1 MQDHKNQFDKKIFLL
16 LSFFFVIGLMANA
29 QVSSVQF
36 GKNRVQYKKF
46 TWQYYQTKNFNS
58 YFNQNGQELAK
69 YIAQVAE
76 EELPAMEK
84 FVEYSLQR
92 RANIIIYNSFG
103 DLQQSNIGIG
113 IDWQS
118 TGGTTKL
125 VNNKMIVYYNSNHA
139 DLHKQIREG
148 IAKVLT
154 ENLLFGDDLGEVAGN
169 AALLDLPQWL
179 IDGYEEYAGQN
190 WSTQLDDQLK
200 SEILSGKY
208 KNFYQFAFDKP
219 LLAGHAFWYYIEEK
233 YKRENTTYLLY
244 LARVYKSLNRASQT
258 VTKKRKFK
266 EVLSDFM
273 TYEEDKYDNDISRRK
288 NYPKGSEIT
297 DYTIGKRIDY
307 FHFNV
312 NPNKRNGSFA
322 VVQYKKGQ
330 YRLLLNE
337 DDNDKTLLKF
347 GSKSKIDEINPN
359 YPMMAWDPKGTRLS
373 VLYEEEGRIK
383 LFVFD
388 VITRVKPYKR
398 DLTDRF
404 DQVQDMKYMINSQT
418 LLFSAVKNGHSDIY
432 SYDLENDKVRQIT
445 NDVYDDLDPSF
456 VSFPNKTG
464 IIFSSNRPSAN
475 TRGSDTSLLN
485 NRFNIFLITDFT
497 TNRPELNQINQLT
510 NLKFGD
516 ARFPTQYSNVHF
528 TFVSDENGVGNRYAG
543 LFTTEKE
550 GLDTL
555 VLIGDDILR
564 NPSENDV
571 DSLLKVYKKKDIDS
585 VAIVSVSK
593 DSAYIFPLTNYESSL
608 LETREAGDNHQVSEV
623 TRQSDDKILYKL
635 KIDDN
640 ALRRRNVSA
649 TPTTYMKHQME
660 MDRISR
666 GEEVIK
672 PGIDTA
678 QKQDLFQN
686 EFKDEKKDT
695 SNAGK
700 FYNGEVTGEPT
711 VLSEAKLYRY
721 KPLKFATDYIVAGF
735 NNDVL
740 GTRYQIFEGGAGPVT
755 LTSNSGIDGTL
766 RLGTADIMEDIKIS
780 GGYRLST
787 NLKDNDWLL
796 QFNNLR
802 KRVDWGLTYYRS
814 VQALNFGIDS
824 SSTSYPGKIFSNLY
838 QGSISYP
845 FDVTKSV
852 RINVGVR
859 KDRGVVST
867 FDNISL
873 TAPDISKTYGLLH
886 LEYVYD
892 NTLNPAQNIWN
903 GIRYKAYVDWNS
915 QLSKLA
921 VNEGRN
927 TFNFGFDA
935 RGYYPIYRNFIWA
948 GRVAGD
954 FSWGNQKLVYYLGG
968 IDNWFMFSDNQ
979 KSNGTYRYFNP
990 ANKPAA
996 DADYAFQSLA
1006 VNLRGF
1012 IQNAANGNNNLVINS
1027 EFRLPVFTTL
1037 LSKPINNAFVRNFQ
1051 LTQFI
1056 DLGSAWNGGYDK
1068 LSRPNITYAD
1078 PGDPTVTVNI
1088 KAPGVGPFLGGYG
1101 FGARSTLLGYF
1112 LKFDA
1117 GWPMNGFFRGKP
1129 IYYFSMG
1136 LDF

>member
-16 LSFFFVIGLMANA
+16 LSFFFFSALMASA

-46 TWQYYQTKNFNS
+46 KWQYYQTKNFNS
-58 YFNQNGQELAK
+58 YFNQDGQELAK
-69 YIAQVAE
+69 YVAQVAE

-113 IDWQS
+113 IDWQN

-125 VNNKMIVYYNSNHA
+125 VNNKMVIYYNSNHA
-139 DLHKQIREG
+139 DLRRQIREG

-179 IDGYEEYAGQN
+179 IDGYVAYAGQN
-190 WSTQLDDQLK
+190 WSTQLDDELK
-200 SEILSGKY
+200 SEILSGNY

-258 VTKKRKFK
+258 VTKKRRFK

-322 VVQYKKGQ
+322 VVQYKKGK

-337 DDNDKTLLKF
+337 DDVDKTLLKF
-347 GSKSKIDEINPN
+347 GSVSKVDEINPN

-373 VLYEEEGRIK
+373 VLYEEEGHIK
-383 LFVFD
+383 LFVYD
-388 VITRVKPYKR
+388 VITKVKPYKR

-404 DQVQDMKYMINSQT
+404 DQVQDMKYMINSMT

-432 SYDLENDKVRQIT
+432 SYDIENDKMRQIT

-464 IIFSSNRPSAN
+464 IIFSSNRPAAG

-497 TNRPELNQINQLT
+497 TNRPELNQITQLT

-516 ARFPTQYSNVHF
+516 ARYPTQYSNVHF
-528 TFVSDENGVGNRYAG
+528 TFVSDQNGVGNRYAG
-543 LFTTEKE
+543 LFSTEKE

-555 VLIGDDILR
+555 VLIGDEILR
-564 NPSENDV
+564 NPSENEV

-593 DSAYIFPLTNYESSL
+593 DSAYVFPLTNYESSL
-608 LETREAGDNHQVSEV
+608 LETREAGENHQVSEV

-635 KIDDN
+635 KIDEN

-649 TPTTYMKHQME
+649 TPTAYMKHLME
-660 MDRISR
+660 MDKISR
-666 GEEVIK
+666 GAEVIK
-672 PGIDTA
+672 PSIDTS
-678 QKQDLFQN
+678 QKQDVFQN

-695 SNAGK
+695 SK
-700 FYNGEVTGEPT
+700 SYSGEVPNEPT
-711 VLSEAKLYRY
+711 VLSEAKLYPY
-721 KPLKFATDYIVAGF
+721 KPLKFATDYVVAGF

-740 GTRYQIFEGGAGPVT
+740 GTRYQIFQGGAGPVT
-755 LTSNSGIDGTL
+755 LTSNSGLDGTL
-766 RLGTADIMEDIKIS
+766 RMGTADIMEDIKIS
-780 GGYRLST
+780 GGFRLST

-802 KRVDWGLTYYRS
+802 RRFDWGLTYYRS
-814 VQALNFGIDS
+814 VQALNFGVDS
-824 SSTSYPGKIFSNLY
+824 SSYSYPGKIFSNLY
-838 QGSISYP
+838 QGNVSYP
-845 FDVTKSV
+845 LDATKSI
-852 RINVGVR
+852 RLSAGVR
-859 KDRGVVST
+859 KDRGIVSS
-867 FDNISL
+867 FDNLSL
-873 TAPDISKTYGLLH
+873 TASDISKTYGLLH

-903 GIRYKAYVDWNS
+903 GIRYKAYIDWNS
-915 QLSKLA
+915 EISKPA
-921 VNEGRN
+921 AFEGRN

-954 FSWGNQKLVYYLGG
+954 FSWGNQKLIYYLGG

-996 DADYAFQSLA
+996 DANYAFQSLA

-1012 IQNAANGNNNLVINS
+1012 IQNAANGNNNVVINS

-1037 LSKPINNAFVRNFQ
+1037 FSKPINNAFIRNFQ

-1056 DLGSAWNGGYDK
+1056 DLGSAWNGAYNK
-1068 LSRPNITYAD
+1068 LARPDITYAD
-1078 PGDPTVTVNI
+1078 ASDPTVTVSI
-1088 KAPGVGPFLGGYG
+1088 KAPGIGPFLGGYG

>member
-1 MQDHKNQFDKKIFLL
+1 MQDHKNRIYKKIFLL
-16 LSFFFVIGLMANA
+16 LSFFLSGLIVSA

-46 TWQYYQTKNFNS
+46 TWQYYQTKNFNT
-58 YFNQNGQELAK
+58 YFNQDGQELAK
-69 YIAQVAE
+69 YVAQVAE

-84 FVEYSLQR
+84 FVEFSLQR

-113 IDWQS
+113 IDWQN

-125 VNNKMIVYYNSNHA
+125 VNNKMIVYFNSNHA
-139 DLHKQIREG
+139 DLRRQIREG

-154 ENLLFGDDLGEVAGN
+154 ENLLFGEDLGEVAGN

-179 IDGYEEYAGQN
+179 IDGYEAYAGQN
-190 WSTQLDDQLK
+190 WSTRLDDQLK

-208 KNFYQFAFDKP
+208 KNFYQLAFDRP

-258 VTKKRKFK
+258 VTQKRKFK
-266 EVLSDFM
+266 DVLSDFM

-297 DYTIGKRIDY
+297 DYTVGKRIDY

-312 NPNKRNGSFA
+312 NPNKRNNSFA

-337 DDNDKTLLKF
+337 DDKDKTLLKF
-347 GSKSKIDEINPN
+347 GSKSKIDEMNPN
-359 YPMMAWDPKGTRLS
+359 YPIMAWDPKGTRLS
-373 VLYEEEGRIK
+373 VLYEEKGRIK

-398 DLTDRF
+398 DLTGRF
-404 DQVQDMKYMINSQT
+404 DQVQDMKYMDNGQS

-432 SYDLENDKVRQIT
+432 TYDIENDKLKQIT

-475 TRGSDTSLLN
+475 TKGSDTSLLN
-485 NRFNIFLITDFT
+485 NRYNIFLVTDFASG
-497 TNRPELNQINQLT
+497 RPGLNQITQLT

-516 ARFPTQYSNVHF
+516 ARYPTQYSNVHF
-528 TFVSDENGVGNRYAG
+528 TFVSDQNGVGNRYAG
-543 LFTTEKE
+543 LFSTEKE

-564 NPSENDV
+564 NPSESEV

-593 DSAYIFPLTNYESSL
+593 DSAYVFPLTNYESSL

-635 KIDDN
+635 KIDEN
-640 ALRRRNVSA
+640 ALQRKNVGSA
-649 TPTTYMKHQME
+649 PTAYMKHLME
-660 MDRISR
+660 MDKISR

-672 PGIDTA
+672 PSVDTA
-678 QKQDLFQN
+678 QKEDLFQN
-686 EFKDEKKDT
+686 EFKDDKRDT
-695 SNAGK
+695 SSAGK
-700 FYNGEVTGEPT
+700 FFNGEVPGEPT
-711 VLSEAKLYRY
+711 VLSEAKLYPY

-740 GTRYQIFEGGAGPVT
+740 GTRYQLYQGGNGPVT
-755 LTSNSGIDGTL
+755 LTSNSGLDGTL
-766 RLGTADIMEDIKIS
+766 RLGIADIMEDIKIS

-802 KRVDWGLTYYRS
+802 KRVDWGFTYYRT

-824 SSTSYPGKIFSNLY
+824 SSTNYLGKIFSNLY
-838 QGSISYP
+838 QANISYP
-845 FDVTKSV
+845 FDVTKSI
-852 RINVGVR
+852 RLNVGVR
-859 KDRGVVST
+859 KDRAVVST

-873 TAPDISKTYGLLH
+873 AAPDISKTYGLLH

-903 GIRYKAYVDWNS
+903 GIRYKAYIDWNS
-915 QLSKLA
+915 QISKLA
-921 VNEGRN
+921 SAVGRY

-954 FSWGNQKLVYYLGG
+954 FSWGNQKLIYYLGG
-968 IDNWFMFSDNQ
+968 IDNWFMFSNNV
-979 KSNGTYRYFNP
+979 KSNGSYRYFNP
-990 ANKPAA
+990 ANKPAP
-996 DADYAFQSLA
+996 DVNYAFQSLA

-1037 LSKPINNAFVRNFQ
+1037 FSKPVNNAFVRNFQ

-1056 DLGSAWNGGYDK
+1056 DLGSAWNGAYNN
-1068 LSRPNITYAD
+1068 LARPNITYTD
-1078 PGDPTVTVNI
+1078 PNDPTVTVNI
-1088 KAPGVGPFLGGYG
+1088 KAPGIGPFLGGYG

-1117 GWPMNGFFRGKP
+1117 GWPMNGFFKGKP